1 MLHLTRK
8 GKEKGYITFEDAL
21 AARLVI
27 HLNAIDIP
35 EKVKVLIIHHSLG
48 RCILFDKND
57 RGCMSVT
64 NIFLTKQL

>member
-1 MLHLTRK
+1 VVRQIFKAALVCESHGQRGLKAKRLHLTRK

-35 EKVKVLIIHHSLG
+35 EKVKVLITHHS
-48 RCILFDKND
+48 
-57 RGCMSVT
+57 
-64 NIFLTKQL
+64 